1 MKQDEARDIHEEAD
15 RLIRGM
21 YDGQVPWTSRER
33 AREQKLS
40 AAFATVRT
48 EDAATA
54 ALYRLVYGTS
64 IHLATIE
71 PVSPGL
77 GPRAGNTGI
86 DALLHFARH
95 SSRWL
100 REPEEWTPDGKE
112 PLAHV
117 ASLARHLFSRYPLPG
132 FLDVAWLSGF
142 DAQAESY
149 REWFVHLGNGGKLE
163 SLAFPL
169 PMTHRAAHYFL
180 LAPDHFTIPAALR
193 YGQIRA
199 IGGREALA
207 WNVLE
212 TFLAELQP
220 DEPFW
225 LSVLHFL
232 INHPEIPIHQ
242 VGPILDYLHFRKFGT
257 SGDDGPEPNLS
268 MKGRTSTA
276 LLARMEEWHET
287 LARLGK
293 KSRQSWEPS
302 GIRPLERAESDSLSA
317 ATCHWR
323 ILELTDSL
331 SLLEEGREMRHCVRS
346 YQDGCVKGEKSIWSL
361 RLTLSDNPRAPR
373 RLLTIEVN
381 HNRRSI
387 VQVRGKCNQTLGA
400 MRGNRR
406 MMLARDI
413 LRTWARER
421 HLGIACA
428 L

>member
-1 MKQDEARDIHEEAD
+1 MKQDEARAIHEEAD

-21 YDGQVPWTSRER
+21 YDGQVPWTARER
-33 AREQKLS
+33 ARERKLS
-40 AAFATVRT
+40 AAFATARPD
-48 EDAATA
+48 EQATA
-54 ALYRLVYGTS
+54 ALYRLVYGAPAR
-64 IHLATIE
+64 LATIE
-71 PVSPGL
+71 PISPGL
-77 GPRAGNTGI
+77 GPQAGNTGI
-86 DALLHFARH
+86 DALLHFARF
-95 SSRWL
+95 SDRWQ
-100 REPEEWTPDGKE
+100 RTPEEWTPDGKDSHT
-112 PLAHV
+112 LV
-117 ASLARHLFSRYPLPG
+117 ASLARHLFARYPLPA
-132 FLDVAWLSGF
+132 FLDASWLSGF
-142 DAQAESY
+142 DTQAESY
-149 REWFVHLGNGGKLE
+149 REWFVHLGSGGRLE
-163 SLAFPL
+163 SLAFPM
-169 PMTHRAAHYFL
+169 PMTHRAAHHFL
-180 LAPDHFTIPAALR
+180 LALDHFTIPAALR

-207 WNVLE
+207 WNVSE
-212 TFLAELQP
+212 TFLSNLQP

-232 INHPEIPIHQ
+232 VNHPEIPMHQ
-242 VGPILDYLHFRKFGT
+242 VGPILDYLRFRKFGT
-257 SGDDGPEPNLS
+257 GGDDGPEPSLS

-302 GIRPLERAESDSLSA
+302 GIRSLERTEPDSLSA

-387 VQVRGKCNQTLGA
+387 VQVRGKCNQTLSA
-400 MRGNRR
+400 MRGNHR
-406 MMLARDI
+406 MMLARDL
-413 LRTWARER
+413 LRAWAHER